1 MRMASHLLSLSLV
14 IAASAAAQT
23 TAGVVAHG
31 SVTLAGPNG
40 AESGTI
46 TVAAW
51 GEDRCKITIEL
62 GPAILHREYT
72 AVVNGKRASITAP
85 AGMLASAPLPIGP
98 GIGCALLPEGLA
110 YDRIAGRGASLA
122 LDPSS
127 RMPSS
132 LQWTEDDGRPAGLAY
147 SGYQPGAAPLA
158 ASVTETVGG
167 SVCLRIQFRS
177 IADHSFTDAD
187 FALPPP
193 PQLAKPAR
201 PAGGAQ

>member
-1 MRMASHLLSLSLV
+1 MTLV
-14 IAASAAAQT
+14 
-23 TAGVVAHG
+23 
-31 SVTLAGPNG
+31 GPHG

-72 AVVNGKRASITAP
+72 AVVNGNHANITAP
-85 AGMLASAPLPIGP
+85 AGLAASVPLPIGP
-98 GIGCALLPEGLA
+98 ILGCALLPSGLA
-110 YDRIAGRGASLA
+110 WDRIAAGNGVALSLDPATQTPTALRWTDDEGRAASLA
-122 LDPSS
+122 D
-127 RMPSS
+127 
-132 LQWTEDDGRPAGLAY
+132 AAY
-147 SGYQPGAAPLA
+147 QSGATPLA

-167 SVCLRIQFRS
+167 SERLRIQFNS
-177 IADHSFTDAD
+177 IANQSFTDSD

-193 PQLAKPAR
+193 AKFTKAAR